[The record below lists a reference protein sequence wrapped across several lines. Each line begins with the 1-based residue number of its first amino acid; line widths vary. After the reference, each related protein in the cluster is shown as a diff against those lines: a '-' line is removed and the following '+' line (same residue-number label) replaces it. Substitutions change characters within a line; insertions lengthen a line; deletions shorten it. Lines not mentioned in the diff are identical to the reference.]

1 MSKKHKNKNDKEQLD
16 SAIEDSDEILNES
29 ENPETIEI
37 SKPEIQPLFKP
48 GEILANAEFLENK
61 VVVWNKEEANRIYSE
76 KYFGKWVEEEKVSYL
91 QLSLEEAM
99 LLLDRGHIKVNYEGK
114 PLAAQA
120 FYEKCMAVDKEFPQK
135 FTVYR
140 DLRNRGYIVKS
151 GFKFGTHFRV
161 YDRGVNPYK
170 AGTKETK
177 EHTKY
182 NVHAYP
188 ENHTLTPQEWSRY
201 VRLSHNIRATALM
214 AIVDEEGD
222 VTYYKIIRTKP

>member
-1 MSKKHKNKNDKEQLD
+1 MSKKHKHKNNEAFREGTEGFEEPEE
-16 SAIEDSDEILNES
+16 SAGVEMQ
-29 ENPETIEI
+29 
-37 SKPEIQPLFKP
+37 KPEPQPLFKP
-48 GEILANAEFLENK
+48 GEVLANAEFFENK
-61 VVVWNKEEANRIYSE
+61 AVVWNKDEGNRIYSE

-99 LLLDRGHIKVNYEGK
+99 LLIDRGHIKINYEGK
-114 PLAAQA
+114 PLAAQT
-120 FYEKCMAVDKEFPQK
+120 FYEKCLSVDKEFPQK
-135 FTVYR
+135 FAVYR

-170 AGTKETK
+170 AGSKETK

-188 ENHTLTPQEWSRY
+188 ENHTLMPQEWSRY

>member
-1 MSKKHKNKNDKEQLD
+1 MSKKHKNKIHAENQEIAGD
-16 SAIEDSDEILNES
+16 SEEIIEE
-29 ENPETIEI
+29 PETSGTIELQ
-37 SKPEIQPLFKP
+37 KPEAQPLFKT
-48 GEILANAEFLENK
+48 GEILATADFLESK
-61 VVVWNKEEANRIYSE
+61 VVVWSKDEGNRIYSE
-76 KYFGKWVEEEKVSYL
+76 KYFGKWIDEEKVTYL

-99 LLLDRGHIKVNYEGK
+99 LLIDRGHIKINYEGK
-114 PLAAQA
+114 SITAQA
-120 FYEKCMAVDKEFPQK
+120 FYDKCMAVDKEFPQK

-170 AGTKETK
+170 EGSKETK

-188 ENHTLTPQEWSRY
+188 ENHMLMPQEWSRY

>member
-1 MSKKHKNKNDKEQLD
+1 MSKKDNPN
-16 SAIEDSDEILNES
+16 S
-29 ENPETIEI
+29 EAKGEPETENEDIFEPDAEK
-37 SKPEIQPLFKP
+37 KPDAVAPLFKSSV
-48 GEILANAEFLENK
+48 ILANAHLLENK
-61 VVVWNKEEANRIYSE
+61 IVVWSKDEANQIYCE
-76 KYFGKWVEEEKVSYL
+76 KYFGKWIEEEKEKYL

-99 LLLDRGHIKVNYEGK
+99 ILLERGHIAIFEGEK
-114 PLAAQA
+114 KHTAQS
-120 FYEKCMAVDKEFPQK
+120 FYDKCIALDKEFPQK
-135 FTVYR
+135 FTVYK

-170 AGTKETK
+170 TGGKETK

-188 ENHTLTPQEWSRY
+188 ENQILTPQEWSRY

>member
-1 MSKKHKNKNDKEQLD
+1 MSKKHKYNQEFSEENDVAENIEEAPVNK
-16 SAIEDSDEILNES
+16 
-29 ENPETIEI
+29 ETM
-37 SKPEIQPLFKP
+37 KPEPLFKP
-48 GEILANAEFLENK
+48 GEVLASVEFVENK
-61 VVVWNKEEANRIYSE
+61 AVVWNRDEGSRIYSE
-76 KYFGKWVEEEKVSYL
+76 KYFGKWIEEEKITYL

-99 LLLDRGHIKVNYEGK
+99 LLVERGHIKIAESGK
-114 PLAAQA
+114 HLSAQE
-120 FYEKCMAVDKEFPQK
+120 FYGRCVGLDREFPQK

-161 YDRGVNPYK
+161 YERGVNPYK
-170 AGTKETK
+170 TGGKETK

-188 ENHTLTPQEWSRY
+188 ENQVLTPQEWSRY

-214 AIVDEEGD
+214 GIVDEEGD

>member
-1 MSKKHKNKNDKEQLD
+1 MSKKHKHHAENELESEIEADEPV
-16 SAIEDSDEILNES
+16 SAPLNES
-29 ENPETIEI
+29 VKSE
-37 SKPEIQPLFKP
+37 PLFKS
-48 GEILANAEFLENK
+48 GEILANAEFAENK
-61 VVVWNKEEANRIYSE
+61 AVVWNKEEGNRIYSE
-76 KYFGKWVEEEKVSYL
+76 KYFGKWIEEEKASYL

-99 LLLDRGHIKVNYEGK
+99 LLIERAHIKILDAGN
-114 PLAAQA
+114 PFTAQT
-120 FYEKCMAVDKEFPQK
+120 FYARCVGVDKEFPHK

-170 AGTKETK
+170 TGGKETK

-188 ENHTLTPQEWSRY
+188 ENHVLTPQEWSRY

>member
-1 MSKKHKNKNDKEQLD
+1 MSKKHKNKNKIENLG
-16 SAIEDSDEILNES
+16 SSIEDSEETSNES
-29 ENPETIEI
+29 ENSETIEI
-37 SKPEIQPLFKP
+37 SKPDTQPLFKT
-48 GEILANAEFLENK
+48 GEILATADFLENK
-61 VVVWNKEEANRIYSE
+61 VVVWSKEEGNRIYSE
-76 KYFGKWVEEEKVSYL
+76 KYFGKCVDEEKVTYL

-99 LLLDRGHIKVNYEGK
+99 LLIDRGHIKINYEGK
-114 PLAAQA
+114 SITAQA
-120 FYEKCMAVDKEFPQK
+120 FYEKCMIVDKEFPQK

-170 AGTKETK
+170 EGSKETK

-188 ENHTLTPQEWSRY
+188 ENHMLMPQEWSRY

>member
-1 MSKKHKNKNDKEQLD
+1 MP
-16 SAIEDSDEILNES
+16 APLNES
-29 ENPETIEI
+29 A
-37 SKPEIQPLFKP
+37 KPEPLFKS
-48 GEILANAEFLENK
+48 GEILASAEFVENK
-61 VVVWNKEEANRIYSE
+61 VVVWNKDEGNRIYSE
-76 KYFGKWVEEEKVSYL
+76 KYFGKWIEEEKASYL

-99 LLLDRGHIKVNYEGK
+99 LLIERAHIKITDAGK
-114 PLAAQA
+114 PFTSQT
-120 FYEKCMAVDKEFPQK
+120 FYARCTAVDTEFPHK

-170 AGTKETK
+170 TGGKETK

-188 ENHTLTPQEWSRY
+188 ENHVLTPQEWSRY

>member
-1 MSKKHKNKNDKEQLD
+1 MSKKHKNKHNENVTEAIGD
-16 SAIEDSDEILNES
+16 SQESDALEMQKLEV
-29 ENPETIEI
+29 
-37 SKPEIQPLFKP
+37 QPIFKT
-48 GEILANAEFLENK
+48 GEILANAEFAENK
-61 VVVWNKEEANRIYSE
+61 VIVWSKEEGNRIYSE
-76 KYFGKWVEEEKVSYL
+76 KYFGKWIDEEKTTYL

-99 LLLDRGHIKVNYEGK
+99 LLIERGHIKISYGGK
-114 PLAAQA
+114 HLTAEE
-120 FYEKCMAVDKEFPQK
+120 FYGKCMAVDTEFAQK

-170 AGTKETK
+170 EGSKETK

-188 ENHTLTPQEWSRY
+188 ENHNLMPQEWSRY

>member
-1 MSKKHKNKNDKEQLD
+1 MSKKQKNKA
-16 SAIEDSDEILNES
+16 SA
-29 ENPETIEI
+29 ENPELTGESLELIENSKVSDTIEMQ
-37 SKPEIQPLFKP
+37 KPEAQPLFKI
-48 GEILANAEFLENK
+48 GEILANAEFLESK
-61 VVVWNKEEANRIYSE
+61 VVVWSKDEGNRIYSE
-76 KYFGKWVEEEKVSYL
+76 KYFGKWIDEEKVTYL

-99 LLLDRGHIKVNYEGK
+99 LLIDRGHIKINYEGK
-114 PLAAQA
+114 PITSQV
-120 FYEKCMAVDKEFPQK
+120 FYEKCMIVDKEFPQK

-170 AGTKETK
+170 EGSKETK

-182 NVHAYP
+182 NVHAYS
-188 ENHTLTPQEWSRY
+188 ENHMLMPQEWSRY

>member
-1 MSKKHKNKNDKEQLD
+1 MSKKHKNNHHEGSGDAIGD
-16 SAIEDSDEILNES
+16 SEESDVVEMQ
-29 ENPETIEI
+29 
-37 SKPEIQPLFKP
+37 KPQAQPLFKP
-48 GEILANAEFLENK
+48 GEILANAEFSENK
-61 VVVWNKEEANRIYSE
+61 VVVWSKEEGNRIYSE
-76 KYFGKWVEEEKVSYL
+76 KYFGKWIDEEKTTYL

-99 LLLDRGHIKVNYEGK
+99 LLIERGHIKINYAGK
-114 PLAAQA
+114 HLTAED
-120 FYEKCMAVDKEFPQK
+120 FYQKCMAVDKEFPQK

-170 AGTKETK
+170 EGSKETK

-188 ENHTLTPQEWSRY
+188 ENHNLMPQEWSRY